1 MKAAQVRAMGVVVPA
16 RDEQDNVV
24 ACLRGVRAALDRLPR
39 GITTAVTVVLD
50 RCSDRT
56 PRLVVDE
63 LADWPGAVALRV
75 AALGGRRGGTATG
88 PEPAHIVPG
97 TGVGAV
103 RDLGIRSTLH
113 RLRRFA
119 ARDVWLL
126 STDADTTVP
135 PDWALAHLREAAAGA
150 CGVAGLAELAP
161 QGELSAT
168 ALRLYRQVVAAGLH
182 GARHH
187 HVYGANLGVRADA
200 YLAVGGFPH
209 DGPGEDRSLWNQL
222 ERGGFG
228 LATPTEPVVRT
239 SARLHGRAGGGL
251 ADLLRSLQAGSG
263 SAAPASAPGRPPAA
277 SGTEG
282 GDAATDTPDRA

>member
-1 MKAAQVRAMGVVVPA
+1 
-16 RDEQDNVV
+16 
-24 ACLRGVRAALDRLPR
+24 
-39 GITTAVTVVLD
+39 
-50 RCSDRT
+50 
-56 PRLVVDE
+56 
-63 LADWPGAVALRV
+63 
-75 AALGGRRGGTATG
+75 
-88 PEPAHIVPG
+88 VPG

-103 RDLGIRSTLH
+103 RDLGIRSTLR
-113 RLRRFA
+113 RLWRFA

-161 QGELSAT
+161 RGELSPT
-168 ALRLYRQVVAAGLH
+168 ALRLYREVVAAGLQ
-182 GARHH
+182 GEGHH

-200 YLAVGGFPH
+200 YLSVGGFPH

-222 ERGGFG
+222 ERVGYP
-228 LATPTEPVVRT
+228 LATPTAPVVRT

-251 ADLLRSLQAGSG
+251 ADLLRSLQAGTEA
-263 SAAPASAPGRPPAA
+263 AAPAPSSGRSPAA

-282 GDAATDTPDRA
+282 VDAATDTPDGA

>member
-1 MKAAQVRAMGVVVPA
+1 VKAVGVVVPA

-24 ACLRGVRAALDRLPR
+24 ACLRGIRTALDQVPGGVR
-39 GITTAVTVVLD
+39 TAVTVVLD

-75 AALGGRRGGTATG
+75 AAVGGRRGGTATG

-97 TGVGAV
+97 TGVGAL
-103 RDLGIRSTLH
+103 RDLGVRSTLR

-126 STDADTTVP
+126 STDADSTVP

-150 CGVAGLAELAP
+150 CGVAGLAELGP
-161 QGELSAT
+161 LGELSAA

-182 GARHH
+182 GPRHH

-200 YLAVGGFPH
+200 YLAIGGFPH
-209 DGPGEDRSLWNQL
+209 DGPGEDRTLWNHL
-222 ERGGFG
+222 ERVGFP
-228 LATPTEPVVRT
+228 LATLNAPVVRT

-251 ADLLRSLQAGSG
+251 ADLLRSLQAGS
-263 SAAPASAPGRPPAA
+263 APTPPARGHAGPSAPPGPERV
-277 SGTEG
+277 
-282 GDAATDTPDRA
+282 DAATDTPDGA